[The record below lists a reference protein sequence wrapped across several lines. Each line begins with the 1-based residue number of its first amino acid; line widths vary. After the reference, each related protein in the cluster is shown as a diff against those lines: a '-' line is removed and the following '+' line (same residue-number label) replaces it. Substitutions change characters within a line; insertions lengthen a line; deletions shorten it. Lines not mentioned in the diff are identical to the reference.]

1 MGLTSKQVKQL
12 KKEAHHLNPIL
23 QIGKN
28 GINDNFITQ
37 VDDAL
42 NKRELI
48 KISVLQNSPF
58 DKDTLAETIESKTQS
73 DIVTIIGNTII
84 VYRESK
90 ENKRIELV

>member
-1 MGLTSKQVKQL
+1 MSLTSKQVSQL
-12 KKEAHHLNPIL
+12 KKEAHHLDPIF

-37 VDDAL
+37 VDEAL

-48 KISVLQNSPF
+48 KISILQNAAD
-58 DKDTLAETIESKTQS
+58 DKKSLAETIESKTNS
-73 DIVTIIGNTII
+73 HIVTIIGNTII

-90 ENKRIELV
+90 EHKRIELV

>member
-1 MGLTSKQVKQL
+1 MGLTSKQIKQL
-12 KKEAHHLNPIL
+12 KKEAHHLDPIF

-48 KISVLQNSPF
+48 KISVLQNCLE
-58 DKDTLAETIESKTQS
+58 DKDTLAETIESKTNS
-73 DIVTIIGNTII
+73 HIVTIIGNTII